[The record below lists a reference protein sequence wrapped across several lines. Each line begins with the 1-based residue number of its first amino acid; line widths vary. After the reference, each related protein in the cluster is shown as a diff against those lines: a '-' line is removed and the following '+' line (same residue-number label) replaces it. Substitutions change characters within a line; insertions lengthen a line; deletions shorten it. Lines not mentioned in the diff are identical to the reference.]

1 MTIYESRG
9 FGSFLTPYKGT
20 LEPFEY
26 VARFPLQIVPKGAEI
41 EKYKRTQAPYCISGE
56 IKAEKNGS
64 YKRSNDSLVYRDL
77 IFLDYDDLDPR
88 ADLPK
93 IVSKALEGYSYIIY
107 PTIKHTAEKPRYRLV
122 VKPSNVMGVETYRA
136 VVAEIAG
143 KIGLPFDMTSLTW
156 SQLQGL
162 PVTTGD
168 PQSYEM
174 IVNRGKPY
182 PVPKRT
188 TASPQRG
195 YSYGYRPNKGKVS
208 ATMRVVDTLL
218 NGFGSEGGRNVALTS
233 FVGTLLNPYVGC
245 DVRKAYELAN
255 IANSVSNDPL
265 PQQELDRTF
274 NSVATKEA
282 NRRSNT
288 RRGLVER

>member
-1 MTIYESRG
+1 MVLYVAEGVKSAELLEYRG
-9 FGSFLTPYKGT
+9 E
-20 LEPFEY
+20 LEPFDFIATRALK
-26 VARFPLQIVPKGAEI
+26 VVPKGADVGQ
-41 EKYKRTQAPYCISGE
+41 YKENKALYCLVGKV
-56 IKAEKNGS
+56 KADKDGS
-64 YKRSNDSLVYRDL
+64 YKRNDDNLVYRDL

-88 ADLPK
+88 ADFPK
-93 IVSKALEGYSYIIY
+93 IVSEVLNGYSYIIY

-122 VKPSNVMGVETYRA
+122 VKPSNVMGKETYKT
-136 VVAEIAG
+136 VVAEIAD

-168 PQSYEM
+168 PKSYEM

-182 PVPKRT
+182 PVPKST
-188 TASPQRG
+188 TESSQRD
-195 YSYGYRPNKGKVS
+195 YSYGYRPNKNKVS

-233 FVGTLLNPYVGC
+233 FVGTLLNPYIGC

-255 IANSVSNDPL
+255 IANEVTDVPL
-265 PQQELDRTF
+265 SQRELDSTF
-274 NSVATKEA
+274 KSIVKAE
-282 NRRSNT
+282 T
-288 RRGLVER
+288 RKRGGA

>member
-1 MTIYESRG
+1 MSIYETRG
-9 FGSFLTPYKGT
+9 FNPLLYQYTGD

-26 VARFPLQIVPKGAEI
+26 IASFSPRIVPKGTEI
-41 EKYKRTQAPYCISGE
+41 ENYKRTQAPYCLSG
-56 IKAEKNGS
+56 KVNADKHGS
-64 YKRSNDSLVYRDL
+64 YKRNNDSLVYRDL
-77 IFLDYDDLDPR
+77 IFLDYDELEPR
-88 ADLPK
+88 ANLPK
-93 IVSKALEGYSYIIY
+93 IVSETLNGYSYIIY

-122 VKPSNVMGVETYRA
+122 VKPSNDMGEATYKA
-136 VVAEIAG
+136 VVAEIAD

-168 PQSYEM
+168 PKDYEM

-182 PVPKRT
+182 PVPKST
-188 TASPQRG
+188 TASPQRAH
-195 YSYGYRPNKGKVS
+195 SYGYTPNNGKIS

-218 NGFGSEGGRNVALTS
+218 NGFGSEGGRNNTLSS
-233 FVGTLLNPYVGC
+233 FVGTLLNPYIGC

-255 IANSVSNDPL
+255 IANSVSNEPL

-274 NSVATKEA
+274 NSILKAE
-282 NRRSNT
+282 T
-288 RRGLVER
+288 RRRGGA